1 MAYTDNNTTFETFLF
16 DDNIPRWYVVQ
27 TYVGFEDAVK
37 KSLTLKINNLEYQN
51 RILELYIPTKTVFKL
66 NAKGEKKE
74 KIQKIYPGYIYM
86 HCVLDKEV
94 GYLVQNTPY
103 VSKIVGTGQYAV
115 PVEVGYIE
123 KLKTKLALEQDT
135 YTAKAS
141 AQYFL
146 GDLIVVISGPF
157 KDMSGKICG
166 LDGNKVTVLL
176 TMFDRETKVDLDIL
190 EISHKF

>member
-16 DDNIPRWYVVQ
+16 DDNVPRWYVIQ
-27 TYVGFEDAVK
+27 TYIGFEDAVK
-37 KSLTLKINNLEYQN
+37 KSLTLKINKLELN
-51 RILELYIPTKTVFKL
+51 DRILELYIPTKTVFKL
-66 NAKGEKKE
+66 NVKGEKKE
-74 KIQKIYPGYIYM
+74 KIIKINPGYIYI
-86 HCVLDKEV
+86 HTILDKEV

-115 PVEVGYIE
+115 PLEAGYTE
-123 KLKTKLALEQDT
+123 KLKAKLALEQDV
-135 YTAKAS
+135 YTSKA
-141 AQYFL
+141 AADFFL
-146 GDLIVVISGPF
+146 GDLVVVISGPF
-157 KDMSGKICG
+157 KDMFGKICG